1 MSLRLRAAREILP
14 PFLTSRHFRAVLRIT
29 AEAFDVPLPA
39 LEKLSHEARLRLFT
53 SFTRENALKALATGE
68 AAAVGERL
76 FRSARAF
83 GEELRRSLG
92 VRTSADVM
100 AAARVLYR
108 AIGIDL
114 LGAPDGAVV
123 VRSCRFARDYTPGI
137 CGLISSL
144 DRGIL
149 TGLAG
154 GGDLLF
160 SRRLTE
166 GHDSCRAVLSREGG
180 RG

>member
-1 MSLRLRAAREILP
+1 MSLRLRAAGVFLP
-14 PFLTSRHFRAVLRIT
+14 PFLKNKYFQRLFRIT
-29 AEAFDVPLPA
+29 AEAFDIPMSA
-39 LEKLSHEARLRLFT
+39 LDKRSYEAGLRLFT
-53 SFTRENALKALATGE
+53 SFTRENALKAIAAGE
-68 AAAVGERL
+68 AGAVGERL
-76 FRSARAF
+76 FRNALGF

-92 VRTSADVM
+92 VRTPADVM

-114 LGAPDGAVV
+114 QGAPDGAIV
-123 VRSCRFARDYTPGI
+123 VRSCRFAPDYTPAV
-137 CGLISSL
+137 CELIASL

-154 GGDLLF
+154 GGELRF

-166 GHDSCRAVLSREGG
+166 GHDSCRAVLGRESGPG
-180 RG
+180 

>member
-1 MSLRLRAAREILP
+1 MSLRLRAARVFLP
-14 PFLTSRHFRAVLRIT
+14 RFLKRKHFRRLFLVA
-29 AEAFDVPLPA
+29 AEAFEIPLPA
-39 LEKLSHEARLRLFT
+39 LDKRSYEAGLRLFT
-53 SFTRENALKALATGE
+53 AFTLENALKALAAGSPE
-68 AAAVGERL
+68 AVGDRL
-76 FRSARAF
+76 YRGARAF

-92 VRTSADVM
+92 VRTPADVM

-114 LGAPDGAVV
+114 RGAPDGTIV
-123 VRSCRFARDYTPGI
+123 VRSCRFATDYTPAV
-137 CGLISSL
+137 CGLVSSL

-149 TGLAG
+149 AGLAG
-154 GGDLLF
+154 GGELRF

-166 GHDSCRAVLSREGG
+166 GHDSCRAVLGREGG